1 MSIPLKQSTNG
12 QVISLGQFVDPAALG
27 TTMGALT
34 IANTDIKLLKWGS
47 TSFVNKN
54 SGGATVI
61 SSGVYQT
68 TLDSTDTNTLGNMS
82 VFCTMAGAVPV
93 RVECVVYAA
102 NIYDSIIAATDK
114 LEVDATQFA
123 GSTTAATRA
132 SQLYLYGCNTDTVA
146 ASPTPTTTSFAG
158 ALTGASYPDNC
169 FRNAAVIFLTG
180 SNASLT
186 PRPISSFT
194 SASSLYSFS
203 TPLPFAP
210 TAGTV
215 FLIVGVTG

>member
-102 NIYDSIIAATDK
+102 NIYDSIIAATD
-114 LEVDATQFA
+114 LLQVDTDQIDGNA
-123 GSTTAATRA
+123 TAATRA
-132 SQLYLYGCNTDTVA
+132 ALLYQYGIIGDTVA
-146 ASPTPTTTSFAG
+146 ASPAPTTTSFAG
-158 ALTGASYPDNC
+158 GLTGSSYPDSC
-169 FRNAAVIFLTG
+169 FRNAAVIFTAG
-180 SNASLT
+180 SNANLT
-186 PRPISSFT
+186 PHPVATFT
-194 SASSLYSFS
+194 SSSGLYTFA
-203 TPLPFAP
+203 TALPFTP
-210 TAGTV
+210 VAGNTILV
-215 FLIVGVTG
+215 VGVTG